1 MISIAKEY
9 TNKSNE
15 TEAIQAFKEVLNS
28 SSMWHNNGSFPK
40 NESDENAFKK
50 CTSPETAAQ
59 YCPVRW
65 KAVNKY
71 VKTMEPHQSSHK
83 RGHKTCR
90 RINRVAV
97 LTGFFE

>member
-9 TNKSNE
+9 TKKSNE
-15 TEAIQAFKEVLNS
+15 SEAIQAFQEVLNS
-28 SSMWHNNGSFPK
+28 SSMWHNSGSFPK

-71 VKTMEPHQSSHK
+71 VNTMEPHQSSHNK
-83 RGHKTCR
+83 GPENTNH
-90 RINRVAV
+90 INRVV
-97 LTGFFE
+97 ILKGFFK

>member
-9 TNKSNE
+9 TKKSNE
-15 TEAIQAFKEVLNS
+15 TEAIQAFQEVLNS

-40 NESDENAFKK
+40 NESDENAFKS
-50 CTSPETAAQ
+50 CTSPETAAL

-71 VKTMEPHQSSHK
+71 VT
-83 RGHKTCR
+83 
-90 RINRVAV
+90 
-97 LTGFFE
+97 